1 MGQTNNLGIFS
12 FARDQQ
18 LAVNKTLDE
27 DAPHETVSM
36 RTRGRSEQQRQLS
49 SGEGMDTGDHI
60 GHETSNSESEASS
73 EYKPSSIQETTD
85 IMDTDSDQGHV
96 TLSTGSY
103 HGSGS
108 GSQGSMSRSQ
118 GDLTG
123 SEPSLSRAFTQGSAH
138 SVADDELYPAFK
150 GEETVNVAA
159 IALLRTLT
167 MGCPEAKLEWEA
179 NRKGFVHQLGEAWI
193 RAYTDGCLSSEKR
206 EDVHAILEVKPFALT
221 KRANQTLM
229 QMGMEMLAYILYCEL
244 NGKPKKR

>member
-1 MGQTNNLGIFS
+1 
-12 FARDQQ
+12 
-18 LAVNKTLDE
+18 
-27 DAPHETVSM
+27 
-36 RTRGRSEQQRQLS
+36 
-49 SGEGMDTGDHI
+49 MDTGDHM

-73 EYKPSSIQETTD
+73 EYKPSSTQETTD
-85 IMDTDSDQGHV
+85 TMDTTSDQGHV
-96 TLSTGSY
+96 TLSTESY

-123 SEPSLSRAFTQGSAH
+123 SEPALSRAFTQGSAH

-179 NRKGFVHQLGEAWI
+179 NRKGFVHQLGEACI
-193 RAYTDGCLSSEKR
+193 RAYTDGCLSSEGK
-206 EDVHAILEVKPFALT
+206 EDVHAILEVKPFTLT
-221 KRANQTLM
+221 KRSEQTLM